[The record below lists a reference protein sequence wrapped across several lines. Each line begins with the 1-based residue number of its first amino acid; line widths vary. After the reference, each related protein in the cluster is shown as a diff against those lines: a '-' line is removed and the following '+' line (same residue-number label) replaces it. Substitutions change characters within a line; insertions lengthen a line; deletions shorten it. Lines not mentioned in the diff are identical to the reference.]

1 MGDAASSLCGSV
13 ATKTPSLNVR
23 ALPTQK
29 TFARSTHPPN
39 VSKTETIDM
48 APKTKTTT
56 DAPTHV
62 AECHGVKVPDSPM
75 ISPQRADRI
84 NAARYE
90 GQEIAGALKVIRPG
104 DHVLELGA
112 GIGLVGAIAA
122 QNGKPA
128 KVLSFEANP
137 NLIEHINALYALN
150 GLSNRIEV
158 RNEVLISAPDAPE
171 TLPFHIRNSY
181 LGSSLID
188 TDRRATTRVDVPTAN
203 YAKLHN
209 DFEPDVMLI
218 DIEGGELEFLRH
230 ASLSGVRA
238 IVIEFHPEAYGIP
251 GMRECKSIL
260 KRAGFT
266 KIEELCTRHVWTC
279 TADPRITAPVVGN
292 GWATEKQTVDNAV
305 VVPPTERDF
314 VQETGVL
321 NADGSYCSAGALWRN
336 GRALT
341 VEPKMPDGDIAQR
354 KGTWLWGGLLWM
366 HFGHFLVESTAR
378 LWALDNLDTPIDG
391 ILFAPKRPRNG
402 GEVHAYQR
410 EFVKLMGTD
419 VPIVCLDAPTR
430 VERLIVPGQG
440 FGLGTMI
447 EGTQRYRNAITRNFA
462 KDIKAKG
469 ADKLYISRS
478 QLSAYRGNLIGEVE
492 LEAQL
497 VKKGY
502 TIFHPEKHDLTTQIE
517 TYKAARQIIAAEG
530 SALHLLA
537 MVAQADQQVAIVV
550 RRPSGA
556 TDQLAIHLKS
566 FSGIKP
572 LILNRLTRSWKPA
585 GPAKSRLWM
594 GELDMPAL
602 QKDLSDAGFISK
614 SKTKWKSLDRDDVH
628 ARLGEKYE
636 QVISPEPAI

>member
-1 MGDAASSLCGSV
+1 MAAKI
-13 ATKTPSLNVR
+13 KTPPH
-23 ALPTQK
+23 A
-29 TFARSTHPPN
+29 
-39 VSKTETIDM
+39 
-48 APKTKTTT
+48 
-56 DAPTHV
+56 

-75 ISPQRADRI
+75 MTPERAERI

-90 GQEIAGALKVIRPG
+90 GQEIAGALEVIQPG

-112 GIGLVGAIAA
+112 GLGLVGAIAA
-122 QNGKPA
+122 KNGNPA
-128 KVLSFEANP
+128 KVMSFEANP

-150 GLSNRIEV
+150 GLSKKIEV
-158 RNEVLISAPDAPE
+158 RNEVLISAPDAPD

-203 YAKLHN
+203 YAQIHS
-209 DFEPDVMLI
+209 DFEPDVLLM

-230 ASLSGVRA
+230 ASLDGVRA
-238 IVIEFHPEAYGIP
+238 IVIEFHPEAYGKE

-260 KRAGFT
+260 ERAGFA
-266 KIEELCTRHVWTC
+266 KVAGHCTRHVWTC
-279 TADPRITAPVVGN
+279 TFDPGLRPPVADS
-292 GWATEKQTVDNAV
+292 GWATEKQTLENAV
-305 VVPPTERDF
+305 IVPPTEQNF
-314 VQETGVL
+314 VQEAGVL
-321 NADGSYCSAGALWRN
+321 HADGNYCSSGALWRN

-341 VEPKMPDGDIAQR
+341 VQPKMPEGDLAQR

-378 LWALDNLDTPIDG
+378 LWAFDNPDTPIEG

-402 GEVHAYQR
+402 TEVHPFQH

-419 VPIVCLDAPTR
+419 VPVVCLDVPTR

-447 EGTQRYRNAITRNFA
+447 EGTKRYRDAITGNFA

-469 ADKLYISRS
+469 SEKIYISRS
-478 QLSAYRGNLIGEVE
+478 QLPAGRGNLIGESE
-492 LEAQL
+492 LEAHLSKQ
-497 VKKGY
+497 GY
-502 TIFHPEKHDLTTQIE
+502 TIFHPEKHDLTGQIA
-517 TYKAARQIIAAEG
+517 TYKAARHIIAAEG

-537 MVAQADQQVAIVV
+537 MVARADQQVAIIV
-550 RRPSGA
+550 RRPSSA
-556 TDQLAIHLKS
+556 TEQLERHLKA
-566 FSGIKP
+566 FAGITAVT
-572 LILNRLTRSWKPA
+572 LSQLTRSWKPT

-602 QKDLSDAGFISK
+602 QKDLAEAGFITPA
-614 SKTKWKSLDRDDVH
+614 KTKWKSLNRDEVS
-628 ARLGEKYE
+628 ARLGEKFE
-636 QVISPEPAI
+636 EVS